1 MEPRWLQEKRSKASK
16 LEVSLPIPTQEEY
29 WRKTNFSRIPLAKYS
44 PVAATKNGAAAGSA
58 SAFLPLKL
66 LLAGEILYGEETS
79 PVTLDPQLQKQGV
92 ILAPLSQA
100 TLQHEDLV
108 LKYLGRGFEGR
119 GEKFIAQNEAGWQ
132 TGVFCYVPKN
142 VQIELPL
149 LLTQH
154 FSGDDKTLFPRV
166 LVVLEAGAKATL
178 LHYAFSAAEKN
189 NHEVTPSGFVNSL
202 SEVYLSE
209 GSTLTLIDLQDLSKK
224 TAEVATKR
232 VEVGKNATLKWI
244 LNIEG
249 AKISKTDIETVL
261 NGEGAR
267 AEVMGLVLAKE
278 KQHLELCSLTQHV
291 TPHTSADILIKST
304 ADDQAKTIFQG
315 MIRIEKE
322 AQQTESYMANH
333 NLVLSDKAHADSIP
347 RLEIEADDV
356 KASHGATVG
365 QIDHEQIFYLKSR
378 GLSKEVAER
387 LLVEGFYEDIFGRIP
402 LEEVRELLRKK
413 VLYHAV

>member
-1 MEPRWLQEKRSKASK
+1 MEPRWLQERRSKASK
-16 LEVSLPIPTQEEY
+16 LEAGLPIPTQEEY
-29 WRKTNFSRIPLAKYS
+29 WRKTNFSRIPFAKYS
-44 PVAATKNGAAAGSA
+44 PVAATKNGAATGSA

-66 LLAGEILYGEETS
+66 LLAGEILYGEQTS
-79 PVTLDPQLQKQGV
+79 PTTLDPEIQKQGV
-92 ILAPLSQA
+92 ILAPISQA
-100 TLQHEDLV
+100 IEQHENLV
-108 LKYLGRGFEGR
+108 SKYLGRGLKGR
-119 GEKFIAQNEAGWQ
+119 SEKFLAQNEAGWQ
-132 TGVFCYVPKN
+132 TGVFCYIPKN
-142 VQIELPL
+142 VEVALPL

-154 FSGDDKTLFPRV
+154 FSGDDRTLFPRV
-166 LVVLEAGAKATL
+166 LVVLEKGAKATL

-189 NHEVTPSGFVNSL
+189 NFVNSI

-333 NLVLSDKAHADSIP
+333 NLVLSEKAHADSIP

-413 VLYHAV
+413 VLHHAI